1 MRKITDKLLLL
12 VCCLFVSVSICSGA
26 QTVVFLLLTV
36 SLSAVC
42 QLAGNGRVSLASEL
56 VFLAISLFYPGMLC
70 YAPVI
75 LYDIMCDKRA
85 YFLPVIAVE
94 LIYTAT
100 TDAGIPTV
108 LMIAVLCTMSF
119 VQMTRTAE
127 ITSLEEKYKIS
138 RDSFA
143 EQNNS
148 LSEKNRHLR
157 EKQDNDIRVATLKE
171 RNRIAREIHDNVGHL
186 LSRSILQ
193 VGALCITEQD
203 TLRKE
208 SLESL
213 NETLNSA
220 MTTVRQSVHNLHDDS
235 IDLKNAVSEAI
246 RPLEGEDVEIMYEY
260 GMSNEVP
267 NNVKFSFISIVKEC
281 VSNVVKH
288 SNADKV
294 SVILREHPGF
304 YQLMFEDNGDCSD
317 IHKGNGIGLDNMKSR
332 VDDLGGFFSVSYDEK
347 GFRIFI
353 TIKKQSE

>member
-12 VCCLFVSVSICSGA
+12 VCCLFVSVSVCSGA
-26 QTVVFLLLTV
+26 QAVVFLLLTI
-36 SLSAVC
+36 SLTAIC
-42 QLAGNGRVSLASEL
+42 QLTEKGR
-56 VFLAISLFYPGMLC
+56 ISLVSEFMFLVISLLYPGMLC
-70 YAPVI
+70 YTPVI
-75 LYDIMCDKRA
+75 LYDIMCDKRV
-85 YFLPVIAVE
+85 YLLPVIAVK

-100 TDAGIPTV
+100 TDASIPV
-108 LMIAVLCTMSF
+108 ILMIAVLCVMSF
-119 VQMTRTAE
+119 VQMMRTAE
-127 ITSLEEKYKIS
+127 LSALEEKYRLS

-203 TLRKE
+203 SLRKE

-235 IDLKNAVSEAI
+235 IDLKNAVSKAV
-246 RPLEGEDVEIMYEY
+246 RPLEEEEIEVMCEY

-281 VSNVVKH
+281 VSNVLKH

-317 IHKGNGIGLDNMKSR
+317 IQKGNGIGLDNMKSR
-332 VDDLGGFFSVSYDEK
+332 VDDLGGFFSASYDEK